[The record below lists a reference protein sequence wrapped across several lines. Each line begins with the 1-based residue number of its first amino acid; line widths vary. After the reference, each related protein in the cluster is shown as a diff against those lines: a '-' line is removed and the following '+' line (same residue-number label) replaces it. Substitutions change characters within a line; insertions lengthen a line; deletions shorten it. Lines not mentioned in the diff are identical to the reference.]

1 MPKHLRHA
9 FVTTIVALLASAFV
23 QSPYMQRAD
32 GLSIDS
38 LFWLRHQIFGA
49 LRAPEDSP
57 TVVIAIDEETY
68 RRPPFQ
74 DIPKAMWTPQIA
86 TVLEATLDAGV
97 LVIGQDIIFPTS
109 VEPYLKGFDRSYLL
123 ALRRGAQSNK
133 LILGKVQ
140 HLKKPLAP
148 YRGYS
153 FAVGHHKNIR
163 LVNLFS
169 DTDGVIR
176 RIPLTFRSSS
186 TDGSSRTDAS
196 MALELA
202 ARALGVSLEL
212 SADGGTVR
220 IAGYE
225 IPGSEENVMLLNF
238 ETGGGEFPTYSLADL
253 HACAKAGNHTFFEE
267 HLKGKVVILGGVL
280 DVEDRKLTSK
290 RYVTGPE
297 ITRSKV
303 RCQLPVMEDLYD
315 ERVIRNS
322 IPGAY
327 VIATAVNNLL
337 RKDALGELPRSS
349 EFLILLV
356 IGIAAGGVGFRFRPA
371 TAAGLGVVAIGAG
384 IILATVVFRS
394 GLVLP
399 MIDAVIVT
407 IACLVIVSGYRFG
420 ITDREKRAVRRAFS
434 YYLPDFVIER
444 MLAQG
449 ASPRL
454 GGEERDVSVLFS
466 DLAGFTAMSEGMSPE
481 EVVTLMNR
489 YLSAMTKIIED
500 HGGFVDKYIGDAI
513 VAVFGAPVDD
523 PDHPRHAIEAA
534 LASQERLASLQ
545 PELGLP
551 PGRELVARI
560 GVNSGSVLIGN
571 IGGEKRFNY
580 TVMGDTVNL
589 AARLEGVNK
598 LYGTRVLTSGETA
611 KRCGAALEFRQI
623 DRVRVLGRS
632 EPVVLFEPISSTL
645 RGPMTDPRRRVDF
658 ATAMTAFHAGTY
670 TVALGAFET
679 LAAADPVAAKLAARC
694 RALIDEPPPVD
705 WDGVRVLDQK

>member
-1 MPKHLRHA
+1 
-9 FVTTIVALLASAFV
+9 
-23 QSPYMQRAD
+23 MQRAD

-38 LFWLRHQIFGA
+38 LFWLRHQVFGA

-86 TVLEATLDAGV
+86 VVLEATLDAGA
-97 LVIGQDIIFPTS
+97 LVIGQDVILPTS

-123 ALRRGAQSNK
+123 ALRRGAQENK

-148 YRGYS
+148 YRGHS

-169 DTDGVIR
+169 DADGVIR
-176 RIPLTFRSSS
+176 RMPLTFRSTR

-202 ARALGVSLEL
+202 ARALGEPPNL
-212 SADGGTVR
+212 STDRGEVR
-220 IAGYE
+220 IADYD
-225 IPGSEENVMLLNF
+225 IPGSEQNVMLLNF
-238 ETGGGEFPTYSLADL
+238 ETGGGDIPTYSLADL
-253 HACAKAGNHTFFEE
+253 YACAETGDHAFFEE
-267 HLKGKVVILGGVL
+267 HFQGKVVILGGVL

-297 ITRSKV
+297 IARSKV

-315 ERVIRNS
+315 ERVIRDS
-322 IPGAY
+322 IPGTY
-327 VIATAVNNLL
+327 VFATAVNNLL
-337 RKDALGELPRSS
+337 RKDALSELPRSS
-349 EFLILLV
+349 QFLLILV
-356 IGIAAGGVGFRFRPA
+356 IGIAAGSTGFRLRPA
-371 TAAGLGVVAIGAG
+371 MAAGLGVAAIAVW
-384 IILATVVFRS
+384 IIFATVVFRS

-399 MIDAVIVT
+399 MIDAVVVAIS
-407 IACLVIVSGYRFG
+407 CLVIVSGYRFG

-449 ASPRL
+449 TSPRL

-513 VAVFGAPVDD
+513 VAVFGAPMDD
-523 PDHPRHAIEAA
+523 PDHARHAIEAA
-534 LASQERLASLQ
+534 LESQERLASLQ

-598 LYGTRVLTSGETA
+598 LYSTRVLTSGDTV
-611 KRCGAALEFRQI
+611 KRCGTAIEFRKME
-623 DRVRVLGRS
+623 RVRVLGRS
-632 EPVVLFEPISSTL
+632 EPVALFEPISSMI
-645 RGPMTDPRRRVDF
+645 RGPMTDPRKRADF
-658 ATAMTAFHAGTY
+658 TTAMTAFDAGNY
-670 TVALGAFET
+670 TLALREFET
-679 LAAADPVAAKLAARC
+679 LAAADPVSERMACRC
-694 RALIDEPPPVD
+694 RALMGEPPPEN
-705 WDGVRVLDQK
+705 WDGVRDLDQK

>member
-1 MPKHLRHA
+1 V
-9 FVTTIVALLASAFV
+9 FVITIVALLASAFV
-23 QSPYMQRAD
+23 QSPYLQRAD

-38 LFWLRHQIFGA
+38 LFWLRHQIYGP
-49 LRAPEDSP
+49 LRATPDSP

-86 TVLEATLDAGV
+86 AVLEATLDAGAA
-97 LVIGQDIIFPTS
+97 VIGQDVILSTS

-148 YRGYS
+148 YRGHS

-176 RIPLTFRSSS
+176 RVPLTFRSSS
-186 TDGSSRTDAS
+186 TDGFSRTEAS

-202 ARALGVSLEL
+202 ARALGVSPDLGT
-212 SADGGTVR
+212 GGGPVR
-220 IAGYE
+220 LAGYE

-238 ETGGGEFPTYSLADL
+238 ETGGGDMPTYSLADL
-253 HACAKAGNHTFFEE
+253 HACVEAGDHAFFEQ
-267 HLKGKVVILGGVL
+267 HFNGKVVILGGVL
-280 DVEDRKLTSK
+280 DIEDRKLTSK

-297 ITRSKV
+297 IARSTV
-303 RCQLPVMEDLYD
+303 RCKLPVMEDLYD
-315 ERVIRNS
+315 ERVIRDS
-322 IPGAY
+322 IPGVY
-327 VIATAVNNLL
+327 VFATAVNNLL
-337 RKDALGELPRSS
+337 RKDALSELPRSNQ
-349 EFLILLV
+349 FLLILV

-371 TAAGLGVVAIGAG
+371 TAAGLGAAAVGVW
-384 IILATVVFRS
+384 IILTAVVFRS

-399 MIDAVIVT
+399 MIDATIVA
-407 IACLVIVSGYRFG
+407 IACLVVVSGYRFG

-444 MLAQG
+444 MLAQD
-449 ASPRL
+449 ATPQL

-513 VAVFGAPVDD
+513 IAVFGAPVDD
-523 PDHPRHAIEAA
+523 PNHARHAIEAA

-551 PGRELVARI
+551 PGRDLVARI

-611 KRCGAALEFRQI
+611 KRCRKTLDFREI
-623 DRVRVLGRS
+623 DRVRVSGRS
-632 EPVVLFEPISSTL
+632 EPVVLFEPISSTG
-645 RGPMTDPRRRVDF
+645 RDPMTEPELRTGF
-658 ATAMTAFHAGTY
+658 TTGMAAFRTGDY
-670 TVALGAFET
+670 SIALAAFEK
-679 LAAADPVAAKLAARC
+679 LAAADPVANKMAARC
-694 RALIDEPPPVD
+694 RELIDEPPPED
-705 WDGVRVLDQK
+705 WDGVRDLDRK